1 MAVKEPAKGHVS
13 LMETLVA
20 KQLVS
25 EEVLQKGHD
34 EAVKHNRALFRVLVE
49 QGALGEKEKLEF
61 LHHELGLPVV
71 SLRDIMP
78 RPEVSGFLS
87 PEQCRRHHLV
97 PLRIEGGKLLTA
109 MEDPT
114 DVRGLKAL
122 EAGANMDVKPV
133 LASMADIELAISRM
147 PDLESEAATGGAGGW
162 ARKGVL
168 LLLTFL
174 PAVAFYVYIFLTKHE
189 GGFVAELDG
198 FGRVLFLVL
207 TWGSWASVAFF
218 LTDLVFGPKKR

>member
-1 MAVKEPAKGHVS
+1 MAVKESGKGHVS
-13 LMETLVA
+13 LMESLVS

-34 EAVKHNRALFRVLVE
+34 EAVRHNRALFRVLVE
-49 QGALGEKEKLEF
+49 QGALGEKEKLQF
-61 LHHELGLPVV
+61 LHQELGLPIV

-78 RPEVSGFLS
+78 RPEVSGFLTS
-87 PEQCRRHHLV
+87 EQCRRHHLV

-122 EAGANMDVKPV
+122 EAGANMEVKPV

-147 PDLESEAATGGAGGW
+147 PDLEAEASLGGGGGW
-162 ARKGVL
+162 ARKAVL
-168 LLLTFL
+168 LLLTFV
-174 PAVAFYVYIFLTKHE
+174 PAVAFYVFIFLTKHE
-189 GGFVAELDG
+189 GGFIAELDG

-207 TWGSWASVAFF
+207 TWGSWASVAYF
-218 LTDLVFGPKKR
+218 LTDIVFGPRRR

>member
-1 MAVKEPAKGHVS
+1 MPVKESGRGHVS
-13 LMETLVA
+13 LMESLVA

-34 EAVKHNRALFRVLVE
+34 EAIRHNRALFRVLVD
-49 QGALGEKEKLEF
+49 QGALSEADKLQF
-61 LHHELGLPVV
+61 LHVELSLPIV

-87 PEQCRRHHLV
+87 QEQCRRLHLV
-97 PLRIEGGKLLTA
+97 PLRVDGGKLLTA

-122 EAGANMDVKPV
+122 EAASHMDVKPV

-147 PDLESEAATGGAGGW
+147 PDLEAGLPHASGGGW

-168 LLLTFL
+168 LLLTFI
-174 PAVAFYVYIFLTKHE
+174 PAMAFYVYIFLTKHE

-198 FGRVLFLVL
+198 FGRVLFLIL
-207 TWGSWASVAFF
+207 TWGSWASVAYF
-218 LTDLVFGPKKR
+218 LADLVFGPKRR